1 LKIALL
7 TQILPYPPN
16 AGPRVKTWNVLRHLI
31 DRGHEV
37 TLISY
42 MREEERQYL
51 SVLQEMC
58 FSVIPVPM
66 QRSRLGDAFFLL
78 KSLLSGRPFL
88 IERDDLPG
96 MRRAV
101 AGLLDQGEIEALH
114 MDQVTMTQFGS
125 EIKGN
130 DKRVLQV
137 FDAHNATWKILD
149 RMRQNSSWWM
159 QPILALEARK
169 MQRYE
174 AATLRRCDRTLVV
187 TEVDRKELGK
197 LVSEGSTMDRLVV
210 MPIAVDTERL
220 KTVNRASGSQT
231 VITFGTL
238 HYAPNAEGIRWFL
251 QEAWPQVLARFPEA
265 ELIIAGAN
273 PPADFERHAADP
285 ENRVEVTGYVED
297 LEPYLERA
305 AVMVVP
311 VLSGSGMRV
320 RILEALSRAMPVVST
335 SIGIEG
341 IDARHGEHLIVADDP
356 ETFGR
361 GVADLI
367 EDHALQDRLTRNAR
381 RLATS
386 RYDWRVALQPLDRI
400 YPVPLPD

>member
-16 AGPRVKTWNVLRHLI
+16 AGPRVKTWNLLRHLVV
-31 DRGHEV
+31 RGHEV

-42 MREEERQYL
+42 VREEERQYL
-51 SVLQEMC
+51 STLQEMC
-58 FSVIPVPM
+58 DSVIPIPIK
-66 QRSRLGDAFFLL
+66 RSRLGNVYFFL

-88 IERDDLPG
+88 VERDDLPG
-96 MRRAV
+96 MRKAV
-101 AGLLDQGEIEALH
+101 AGVLEQGEIEALH

-125 EIKGN
+125 EVKGSR
-130 DKRVLQV
+130 KKVLQV

-149 RMRQNSSWWM
+149 RMRQNASWWM

-169 MQRYE
+169 MQKYE
-174 AATLRRCDRTLVV
+174 ADMLRRCDRTLVV
-187 TEVDRKELGK
+187 TEVDRDEMAK
-197 LVSEGSTMDRLVV
+197 LVSEGSTLDRLLV

-220 KTVNRASGSQT
+220 RMVNRDPGSQT

-251 QEAWPQVLARFPEA
+251 HKAWPQVLARSPEA

-273 PPADFERHAADP
+273 PPADFLSYASNP
-285 ENRVEVTGYVED
+285 ENRVKVTGYVED
-297 LEPYLERA
+297 LEAYLECA
-305 AVMVVP
+305 AVIVVP

-320 RILEALSRAMPVVST
+320 RILEGLSRAMPIVTT
-335 SIGIEG
+335 SIGMEG
-341 IDARHGEHLIVADDP
+341 IDARSGEHLIVADDP
-356 ETFGR
+356 EAFGQ

-367 EDHALQDRLTRNAR
+367 EDRALQDRLTRNAR

-386 RYDWRVALQPLDRI
+386 RYDWQVALTPLDQI
-400 YPVPLPD
+400 YPVTQLD